1 MNAETDTVLRSS
13 IETQWKEMTKVTE
26 AFPKLR
32 MILPNMTFEDKLL
45 IHGSAR
51 TVELY
56 CYGGGNT
63 PSDAF
68 LYLPE
73 EKIAFM
79 GDLVLENH
87 YPPIHNSQEFIANL
101 TKVKELD
108 IQTFVTGHQHTV
120 GKSQIEVMLAYL
132 SHFNEKVQ
140 VTIEKGEFLEQL
152 LSTDTPNDYSNW
164 TGIDGYKR
172 SLTSVFNERKE
183 LNLN

>member
-87 YPPIHNSQEFIANL
+87 HPPIHNSQEFI
-101 TKVKELD
+101 V
-108 IQTFVTGHQHTV
+108 I
-120 GKSQIEVMLAYL
+120 
-132 SHFNEKVQ
+132 
-140 VTIEKGEFLEQL
+140 
-152 LSTDTPNDYSNW
+152 
-164 TGIDGYKR
+164 
-172 SLTSVFNERKE
+172 
-183 LNLN
+183 